1 MKKLLFLLLPL
12 FCLAQDLKLD
22 HSYIN
27 AADFEVGDTITI
39 KFNTIQV
46 TNNVEPNLYIFDYEY
61 NNKLLQK
68 ITHRF
73 KVTDNSAN
81 TNAQTSLTHW
91 DGFKYKILSTYDEDN
106 LSAQYLNGWLNR
118 TQVEGDTN
126 SYPTD
131 NDWSVERITIQDGV
145 GITYNNTLIEVDFK
159 IKDKINTNYNNYNNV
174 THLNWMRAEDNS
186 TSTQYDVD
194 AMQQKITLSGVE
206 GGDAGSVT
214 INLNTVNDKPTHY
227 KYNILSNNNSIASGN
242 FDASSQAIVTGLE
255 NDVKYDI
262 NITVDNE
269 LASDW
274 LDDVVTV
281 TDVFLV
287 FKEAIGAGTSP
298 GGTANTFT
306 HSIQY
311 LLGEVNNSG
320 NVDFDDSYVMLSHV
334 MDENVSEY
342 FTNSTNGAKD
352 VWGEKTQY
360 GYSTDDYYFGQKKHF
375 TPTDANKIFNFGHG
389 LIGDVDFSHSFEPIV
404 EDDNEG
410 VIKIPS
416 VQGKIENLD
425 LDISTSLVNDKVEL
439 LVELEKDYLAG
450 MQFIIQFDNTILEFE
465 EIQFNTGNLL
475 TNFATE
481 RDDKLYFGSISVENK
496 ENIKVGKPYKII
508 FNTKQTV
515 TNASGLIYFKTTD
528 AVTSD
533 GTKVILK
540 IQ

>member
-1 MKKLLFLLLPL
+1 MRKLLFLLLPL

-22 HSYIN
+22 HSYTN
-27 AADFEVGDTITI
+27 AEDFAVGDTITI

-46 TNNVEPNLYIFDYEY
+46 TNNVDPNLYIFDYEY

-91 DGFKYKILSTYDEDN
+91 DGYKYKVLSAYDVDN
-106 LSAQYLNGWLNR
+106 LSAQYLHGWFNR
-118 TQVEGDTN
+118 TQVQGDTN

-159 IKDKINTNYNNYNNV
+159 IKDKINTNYSNYNNV

-186 TSTQYDVD
+186 TSTKYDVD
-194 AMQQKITLSGVE
+194 AMQQKITLSDVE

-214 INLNTVNDKPTHY
+214 INLKTENDKPTHY
-227 KYNILSNNNSIASGN
+227 KYDILSNNNSVASGN
-242 FDASSQAIVTGLE
+242 FDANSQAIVTGLE

-262 NITVDNE
+262 NITVDNN

-287 FKEAIGAGTSP
+287 FKEAIGAGSSP
-298 GGTANTFT
+298 SGSASTFT
-306 HSIQY
+306 HALQS

-320 NVDFDDSYVMLSHV
+320 NVDFDDSYVMLSHI

-342 FTNSTNGAKD
+342 FTSSTNGAKD
-352 VWGEKTQY
+352 IWGEKTQY
-360 GYSTDDYYFGQKKHF
+360 GYATDDYYFGQKKHF
-375 TPTDANKIFNFGHG
+375 TPTDSNKVFDFGHG

-410 VIKIPS
+410 VPRMPS

-450 MQFIIQFDNTILEFE
+450 MQFVIQFDDTILEFE
-465 EIQFNTGNLL
+465 EVQFDTGNLL

-481 RDDKLYFGSISVENK
+481 RDNKLYFGSISVENQ
-496 ENIKVGKPYKII
+496 ESIKVGKPYKII
-508 FNTKQTV
+508 FNTKQAV

>member
-22 HSYIN
+22 HSYTN
-27 AADFEVGDTITI
+27 AEDFEVGDTITI
-39 KFNTIQV
+39 KFNTVQI
-46 TNNVEPNLYIFDYEY
+46 TNNAEPNLYIFDYEY

-91 DGFKYKILSTYDEDN
+91 DGYKYKILSTYDEDN

-118 TQVEGDTN
+118 SQVQGDTN

-145 GITYNNTLIEVDFK
+145 GITYSNTLIEVDFK
-159 IKDKINTNYNNYNNV
+159 IKDKINTNYSNYNNV

-194 AMQQKITLSGVE
+194 AMQQKITLSDVE

-214 INLNTVNDKPTHY
+214 INLKTENDKPTHY
-227 KYNILSNNNSIASGN
+227 KYDILSNNNSVVSGN
-242 FDASSQAIVTGLE
+242 FDANSQAIVTGLE

-287 FKEAIGAGTSP
+287 FKEAIGAGSSP
-298 GGTANTFT
+298 SGSASTFT
-306 HSIQY
+306 HALQS

-320 NVDFDDSYVMLSHV
+320 NVDFDDSYVMLSHI

-342 FTNSTNGAKD
+342 FTSSTNGAKD
-352 VWGEKTQY
+352 IWGEKTQY
-360 GYSTDDYYFGQKKHF
+360 GYATDDYYFGQKKHF
-375 TPTDANKIFNFGHG
+375 TPTDSNKVFDFGHG

-410 VIKIPS
+410 VPRMPS

-439 LVELEKDYLAG
+439 LVELEKEDLAG
-450 MQFIIQFDNTILEFE
+450 MQFVIQFDDTILEFE
-465 EIQFNTGNLL
+465 EVQFNTGNLL

-481 RDDKLYFGSISVENK
+481 RNNKLYFGSVSVENQ
-496 ENIKVGKPYKII
+496 ESIKAGKPYKII
-508 FNTKQTV
+508 FNTKQTL

>member
-1 MKKLLFLLLPL
+1 
-12 FCLAQDLKLD
+12 
-22 HSYIN
+22 
-27 AADFEVGDTITI
+27 
-39 KFNTIQV
+39 
-46 TNNVEPNLYIFDYEY
+46 LYIFDYEY

-68 ITHRF
+68 IAHRF

-91 DGFKYKILSTYDEDN
+91 DGYKYKVLSTYDEDN
-106 LSAQYLNGWLNR
+106 LSAQYLHGWFNR

-159 IKDKINTNYNNYNNV
+159 IKDKINTNYSNYNNV

-186 TSTQYDVD
+186 TSTKYDVD
-194 AMQQKITLSGVE
+194 AMQQKITLSDVE

-214 INLNTVNDKPTHY
+214 INLKTENDKPTHY
-227 KYNILSNNNSIASGN
+227 KYDILSNNNSVASGN
-242 FDASSQAIVTGLE
+242 FDANSQAIVTGLE
-255 NDVKYDI
+255 NNIKYDI

-287 FKEAIGAGTSP
+287 FKEAIGAGASP
-298 GGTANTFT
+298 GGSANTFT

-320 NVDFDDSYVMLSHV
+320 NIDFDDSYVMLSHI
-334 MDENVSEY
+334 MNENVSEW
-342 FTNSTNGAKD
+342 FTSSTNGAKD
-352 VWGEKTQY
+352 IWGEKTQY
-360 GYSTDDYYFGQKKHF
+360 GYATDDYYFGQKKHF
-375 TPTDANKIFNFGHG
+375 TPTDSNKVFDFGHG

-410 VIKIPS
+410 VVRMPI

-450 MQFIIQFDNTILEFE
+450 MQFVIQFDDTILEFE
-465 EIQFNTGNLL
+465 EVQFDTGNLL

-481 RDDKLYFGSISVENK
+481 RDNKLYFGSISVENQ
-496 ENIKVGKPYKII
+496 ESIKVGKPYKII

>member
-1 MKKLLFLLLPL
+1 MRKLLFLLLPL

-22 HSYIN
+22 HSYIDSP
-27 AADFEVGDTITI
+27 DFEVGDTITI

-46 TNNVEPNLYIFDYEY
+46 TENVAPNLYIFDYEY

-68 ITHRF
+68 IEHRF

-91 DGFKYKILSTYDEDN
+91 DGYKYKVLSTYDEDN
-106 LSAQYLNGWLNR
+106 LSAQYLHGWFNR

-159 IKDKINTNYNNYNNV
+159 IKDKINTDYTNYNNV

-194 AMQQKITLSGVE
+194 AMQQKITLSDVE

-214 INLNTVNDKPTHY
+214 INLNTENDKPTHY
-227 KYNILSNNNSIASGN
+227 KYDIFQSGSSVAN
-242 FDASSQAIVTGLE
+242 GYFDANSQAIVTGLE
-255 NDVKYDI
+255 NDVEYTIDI
-262 NITVDNE
+262 KVDDE

-274 LDDVVTV
+274 LDDVATV

-287 FKEAIGAGTSP
+287 FKEAIGAGSSP

-306 HSIQY
+306 HSIQF

-320 NVDFDDSYVMLSHV
+320 NVDFDDSYVLLSHI
-334 MDENVSEY
+334 MNENISEW
-342 FTNSTNGAKD
+342 FTSSTNGSKN

-360 GYSTDDYYFGQKKHF
+360 GYSTNDYYFGQKKHF
-375 TPTDANKIFNFGHG
+375 TPTDSNKVFDFGHG
-389 LIGDVDFSHSFEPIV
+389 LIGDVDFSHSFEPV
-404 EDDNEG
+404 SQEDVPRAQVVRGNTED
-410 VIKIPS
+410 
-416 VQGKIENLD
+416 LD
-425 LDISTSLVNDKVEL
+425 LDISTSLVNGKVEMI
-439 LVELEKDYLAG
+439 VNIEKEDIAG
-450 MQFIIQFDNTILEFE
+450 MQFIIEYDKSILEFE
-465 EIQFNTGNLL
+465 EVKFNTGNLL
-475 TNFATE
+475 TNFASE
-481 RDDKLYFGSISVENK
+481 RENKIYFGSISVENN
-496 ENIKVGKPYKII
+496 ENIKVGEPYKIV
-508 FNTKQTV
+508 FNPKQTI
-515 TNASGLIYFKTTD
+515 TNTAGLVYFKTTD
-528 AVTSD
+528 AVTD
-533 GTKVILK
+533 TGKKIILK
-540 IQ
+540 IK

>member
-1 MKKLLFLLLPL
+1 MRKLLFLLLPL

-22 HSYIN
+22 HSYIDSP
-27 AADFEVGDTITI
+27 DFEVGDTITI
-39 KFNTIQV
+39 KFNTIQI
-46 TNNVEPNLYIFDYEY
+46 TENVAPNLYVFDYEY

-73 KVTDNSAN
+73 KVTDNESN
-81 TNAQTSLTHW
+81 TNAQVSLNHW
-91 DGFKYKILSTYDEDN
+91 DGYKYKVLSTYDEDD

-159 IKDKINTNYNNYNNV
+159 IKDKINTSYTNYNNV

-194 AMQQKITLSGVE
+194 AMQQKITLADVE

-214 INLNTVNDKPTHY
+214 INLKTPNENPTHY
-227 KYNILSNNNSIASGN
+227 KYNILNNNSSVTTGY
-242 FDASSQAIVTGLE
+242 FDANYQAIVTGLE
-255 NDVKYDI
+255 NDVQYTIDI
-262 NITVDNE
+262 EVDNE

-274 LDDVVTV
+274 LDDVATV

-287 FKEAIGAGTSP
+287 FKEAIKAGSDP
-298 GGTANTFT
+298 GGSTNTFT
-306 HSIQY
+306 HGIQF

-320 NVDFDDSYVMLSHV
+320 NVDFDDSYVLLSHI
-334 MDENVSEY
+334 MNENISEW
-342 FTNSTNGAKD
+342 FTSSTNGAKN
-352 VWGEKTQY
+352 VWGEKNQY
-360 GYSTDDYYFGQKKHF
+360 GYSTNEYYFGQRKDF
-375 TPTDANKIFNFGHG
+375 TPTDANKVFDFGHG

-404 EDDNEG
+404 EENTPIARG
-410 VIKIPS
+410 V
-416 VQGKIENLD
+416 VQSSSENLN

-439 LVELEKDYLAG
+439 IVELEKEDLAG
-450 MQFIIQFDNTILEFE
+450 MQFVIQFDDTLLEFE
-465 EIQFNTGNLL
+465 EVQFNTGNLL

-481 RDDKLYFGSISVENK
+481 RNNKLYFGSISVENA
-496 ENIKVGKPYKII
+496 ENIKTGKPYKII
-508 FNTKQTV
+508 FNPKQAI
-515 TNASGLIYFKTTD
+515 TNTSGLIYFQTTD
-528 AVTSD
+528 AVTD
-533 GTKVILK
+533 EGTKVILK

>member
-22 HSYIN
+22 HSYTN
-27 AADFEVGDTITI
+27 AEDFAVGDTITI

-46 TNNVEPNLYIFDYEY
+46 TNNVDPNLYIFDYEY

-91 DGFKYKILSTYDEDN
+91 DGYKYKVLSTYDEDN
-106 LSAQYLNGWLNR
+106 LSAQYLHGWLNR
-118 TQVEGDTN
+118 SQVQGNTN

-145 GITYNNTLIEVDFK
+145 GITYSNTLIEVDFK
-159 IKDKINTNYNNYNNV
+159 IKDKINTNYSNYNNV

-186 TSTQYDVD
+186 TSTKYDVD
-194 AMQQKITLSGVE
+194 AMQQKITLSDVE

-214 INLNTVNDKPTHY
+214 INLKTENDKPTHY
-227 KYNILSNNNSIASGN
+227 KYDILSNNNSVVSGN
-242 FDASSQAIVTGLE
+242 FDANSQAIVTGLE
-255 NDVKYDI
+255 NNVKYDI

-287 FKEAIGAGTSP
+287 FKEAIGAGSSP
-298 GGTANTFT
+298 SGSASTFT
-306 HSIQY
+306 HALQS

-320 NVDFDDSYVMLSHV
+320 NVDFDDSYVMLSHI

-342 FTNSTNGAKD
+342 FTSSTNGAKD
-352 VWGEKTQY
+352 IWGEKTQY
-360 GYSTDDYYFGQKKHF
+360 GYATDDYYFGQKKHF
-375 TPTDANKIFNFGHG
+375 TPTDSNKVFDFGHG

-410 VIKIPS
+410 VPRMPS

-439 LVELEKDYLAG
+439 LVELEKEDLAG
-450 MQFIIQFDNTILEFE
+450 MQFVIQFDDAILEFE
-465 EIQFNTGNLL
+465 EVQFNTGNLL

-481 RDDKLYFGSISVENK
+481 RNNKLYFGSISVENQ
-496 ENIKVGKPYKII
+496 ESIKAGKPYKII

>member
-22 HSYIN
+22 HSYTN
-27 AADFEVGDTITI
+27 AEDFEVGDTITI
-39 KFNTIQV
+39 KFNTVQI
-46 TNNVEPNLYIFDYEY
+46 TNNAEPNLYIFDYEY

-91 DGFKYKILSTYDEDN
+91 DGYKYKILSTYDEDN

-118 TQVEGDTN
+118 SQVQGDTN

-145 GITYNNTLIEVDFK
+145 GITYSNTLIEVDFK
-159 IKDKINTNYNNYNNV
+159 IKDKINTNYSNYNNV

-194 AMQQKITLSGVE
+194 AMQQKITLSDVE

-214 INLNTVNDKPTHY
+214 INLKTENDKPTHY
-227 KYNILSNNNSIASGN
+227 KYDILSNNNSVVSGN
-242 FDASSQAIVTGLE
+242 FDANSQAIVTGLE

-287 FKEAIGAGTSP
+287 FKEAIGAGSSP
-298 GGTANTFT
+298 SGSASTFT
-306 HSIQY
+306 HALQS

-320 NVDFDDSYVMLSHV
+320 NVDFDDSYVMLSHI

-342 FTNSTNGAKD
+342 FTSSTNGAKD
-352 VWGEKTQY
+352 IWGEKTQY
-360 GYSTDDYYFGQKKHF
+360 GYATDDYYFGQKKHF
-375 TPTDANKIFNFGHG
+375 TPTDSNKVFDFGHG

-404 EDDNEG
+404 ENDNEG
-410 VIKIPS
+410 VPRMPS

-439 LVELEKDYLAG
+439 LVELEKEDLAG
-450 MQFIIQFDNTILEFE
+450 MQFVIQFDDAILEFE
-465 EIQFNTGNLL
+465 EVQFNTGNLL

-481 RDDKLYFGSISVENK
+481 RNNKLYFGSISVENQ
-496 ENIKVGKPYKII
+496 ESIKAGKPYKII

>member
-1 MKKLLFLLLPL
+1 MRKLLFLLLPL

-27 AADFEVGDTITI
+27 EADFQVGDTITI
-39 KFNTIQV
+39 KFNTIQI
-46 TNNVEPNLYIFDYEY
+46 TENVVPNLYVFDYEY

-73 KVTDNSAN
+73 KVTDNESN
-81 TNAQTSLTHW
+81 TNAQVSLNHW
-91 DGFKYKILSTYDEDN
+91 DGYKYKVLNTYDEND

-118 TQVEGDTN
+118 TQVEGDTD
-126 SYPTD
+126 SYPAD

-159 IKDKINTNYNNYNNV
+159 IKDKINTSYTNYNNV

-194 AMQQKITLSGVE
+194 AMQQKITLADVE

-214 INLNTVNDKPTHY
+214 INLKTPNESPTHY
-227 KYNILSNNNSIASGN
+227 KYNILNNSSSVATGY
-242 FDASSQAIVTGLE
+242 FDANYQAIVTGLE
-255 NDVKYDI
+255 NNVQYTI
-262 NITVDNE
+262 NIEVDNE

-274 LDDVVTV
+274 LDDVATV

-287 FKEAIGAGTSP
+287 FKEAIKAGSDPSGST
-298 GGTANTFT
+298 NTFT
-306 HSIQY
+306 HGIQF

-320 NVDFDDSYVMLSHV
+320 NVDFDDSYVLLSHI
-334 MDENVSEY
+334 MNENVSEW
-342 FTNSTNGAKD
+342 FTSSTNGAKN
-352 VWGEKTQY
+352 VWGEKNQY
-360 GYSTDDYYFGQKKHF
+360 GYSTNEYYFGQRKDF
-375 TPTDANKIFNFGHG
+375 TPTDANKVFDFGHG

-404 EDDNEG
+404 KENTPIARG
-410 VIKIPS
+410 V
-416 VQGKIENLD
+416 VQSSSENLN

-439 LVELEKDYLAG
+439 IVELKKEDLAG
-450 MQFIIQFDNTILEFE
+450 MQFVIQFDDTLLEFE
-465 EIQFNTGNLL
+465 EVQFNTGNLL

-481 RDDKLYFGSISVENK
+481 RNNKLYFGSISVENT
-496 ENIKVGKPYKII
+496 ENIKIGKPYKII
-508 FNTKQTV
+508 FNPKQAI
-515 TNASGLIYFKTTD
+515 TNTSGLIYFQTTD
-528 AVTSD
+528 AVTD
-533 GTKVILK
+533 EGTKVILK

>member
-22 HSYIN
+22 HSYIDSP
-27 AADFEVGDTITI
+27 DFEVGDTITI

-46 TNNVEPNLYIFDYEY
+46 TENVAPNLYIFDYEY

-68 ITHRF
+68 IEHRF
-73 KVTDNSAN
+73 KVTDNSVN

-91 DGFKYKILSTYDEDN
+91 DGYKYKVLSTYDEDN
-106 LSAQYLNGWLNR
+106 LSAQYLHGWFNR
-118 TQVEGDTN
+118 SQVEGDSN

-131 NDWSVERITIQDGV
+131 DDWSVERITIQDGV

-159 IKDKINTNYNNYNNV
+159 IKDKINTDYSNYNNV

-194 AMQQKITLSGVE
+194 AMTQKITLPDVE
-206 GGDAGSVT
+206 GGNAGSVT
-214 INLNTVNDKPTHY
+214 INLKTENDKPTHY
-227 KYNILSNNNSIASGN
+227 KYDILSNNNSVTSGN
-242 FDASSQAIVTGLE
+242 FDANSQAIVTGLE

-262 NITVDNE
+262 EITVDNN

-287 FKEAIGAGTSP
+287 FKEAIGAGSSP
-298 GGTANTFT
+298 SGSANTFT
-306 HSIQY
+306 HAMQY

-320 NVDFDDSYVMLSHV
+320 NIDFDDSYILLSHI

-342 FTNSTNGAKD
+342 FTSSTNGAKN

-360 GYSTDDYYFGQKKHF
+360 GYATDDYYFGQKKHF
-375 TPTDANKIFNFGHG
+375 TPTDSNKVFDFGHG

-404 EDDNEG
+404 VNEDSGIARG
-410 VIKIPS
+410 V
-416 VQGKIENLD
+416 VQNSSENLN

-439 LVELEKDYLAG
+439 VVELEKEDLAG
-450 MQFIIQFDNTILEFE
+450 MQFVIQFDDALLEFE
-465 EIQFNTGNLL
+465 EVQFNTGNLL

-481 RDDKLYFGSISVENK
+481 RNNKLYFGSLSVENQ
-496 ENIKVGKPYKII
+496 ENIKPGKPYKII
-508 FNTKQTV
+508 FNPKQTI
-515 TNASGLIYFKTTD
+515 TNTSGLIYFQTTD
-528 AVTSD
+528 AVTEE

>member
-22 HSYIN
+22 HSYTN
-27 AADFEVGDTITI
+27 TEDFKVGDTITI

-46 TNNVEPNLYIFDYEY
+46 TEGADPNLYMFDYEY

-73 KVTDNSAN
+73 KVTDNEAN
-81 TNAQTSLTHW
+81 TSAQTSLTHW
-91 DGFKYKILSTYDEDN
+91 DGYKFKILSTYDEDN
-106 LSAQYLNGWLNR
+106 LSAQYLHGWQNR

-159 IKDKINTNYNNYNNV
+159 IKDKINTNYSNYSNV
-174 THLNWMRAEDNS
+174 THLNWMKAHDNS
-186 TSTQYDVD
+186 DNTAYDVD
-194 AMQQKITLSGVE
+194 AMQQKITLASVE

-214 INLNTVNDKPTHY
+214 INLKTENDKPTHY
-227 KYNILSNNNSIASGN
+227 KYNILSNNSSVASGN
-242 FDASSQAIVTGLE
+242 FDANSQAIVTGLE
-255 NDVKYDI
+255 NDVKYTID
-262 NITVDNE
+262 ITVDNDA
-269 LASDW
+269 ASDW

-287 FKEAIGAGTSP
+287 FKEAIKAGSSP
-298 GGTANTFT
+298 GGQANTFT
-306 HSIQY
+306 HSIQF

-320 NVDFDDSYVMLSHV
+320 NVDFDDSYILLSHI
-334 MDENVSEY
+334 MNENVSEW
-342 FTNSTNGAKD
+342 FTSSTNGAKN
-352 VWGEKTQY
+352 VWGEKNQY
-360 GYSTDDYYFGQKKHF
+360 GYSTNDYYFGQRKDF
-375 TPTDANKIFNFGHG
+375 TPTDSNKVFDFGHG

-404 EDDNEG
+404 QSENSG
-410 VIKIPS
+410 VARGV
-416 VQGKIENLD
+416 VQNSSENLN

-439 LVELEKDYLAG
+439 VVELEKEDLAG
-450 MQFIIQFDNTILEFE
+450 MQFVIQFDDALLEFE
-465 EIQFNTGNLL
+465 EVQFNTGNLL

-481 RDDKLYFGSISVENK
+481 RNNKLYFGSLSVENQ
-496 ENIKVGKPYKII
+496 ENIKPGKPYKII
-508 FNTKQTV
+508 FNPKQTI
-515 TNASGLIYFKTTD
+515 TNTSGLIYFQTTD
-528 AVTSD
+528 AVTEE

>member
-131 NDWSVERITIQDGV
+131 DDWSVERITIQDGV

-194 AMQQKITLSGVE
+194 AMQQKITLSDVE

-214 INLNTVNDKPTHY
+214 INLNTANDKPTHY

-298 GGTANTFT
+298 GETANTFT

-320 NVDFDDSYVMLSHV
+320 NVDFDDSYVMLSHI

-352 VWGEKTQY
+352 VWGEKNQY

-465 EIQFNTGNLL
+465 EIKFNTGNLL

>member
-1 MKKLLFLLLPL
+1 MRKLLFLLLPL
-12 FCLAQDLKLD
+12 FCLSQDLKLD
-22 HSYIN
+22 HSYIDSP
-27 AADFEVGDTITI
+27 DFEVGDTITI

-46 TNNVEPNLYIFDYEY
+46 TADVAPNLYIFDYEY

-68 ITHRF
+68 IEHRF

-91 DGFKYKILSTYDEDN
+91 DGYKYKVLSTYDEDN
-106 LSAQYLNGWLNR
+106 LSAQYLHGWFNR
-118 TQVEGDTN
+118 SQVQGDTN

-159 IKDKINTNYNNYNNV
+159 IKDKINTNYSNYNNV

-186 TSTQYDVD
+186 TSTKYDVD
-194 AMQQKITLSGVE
+194 AMQQKITLSDVE

-214 INLNTVNDKPTHY
+214 INLKTENDKPTHY
-227 KYNILSNNNSIASGN
+227 KYNILSNNSSVASGN
-242 FDASSQAIVTGLE
+242 FDANSQAIVTGLE

-262 NITVDNE
+262 EITVDND
-269 LASDW
+269 LADDW

-287 FKEAIGAGTSP
+287 FKEAIGAGSSP
-298 GGTANTFT
+298 SGTADTFT
-306 HSIQY
+306 HAMQY

-320 NVDFDDSYVMLSHV
+320 TIDFDDSYVLLSHI

-342 FTNSTNGAKD
+342 FTSSTNGAKN

-360 GYSTDDYYFGQKKHF
+360 GYATNDYYFGQKKHF
-375 TPTDANKIFNFGHG
+375 TPTDSDKVFDFGHG

-404 EDDNEG
+404 EETQSG
-410 VIKIPS
+410 IARGSI
-416 VQGKIENLD
+416 VQNSSENLD

-439 LVELEKDYLAG
+439 VVELEKDDLAG
-450 MQFIIQFDNTILEFE
+450 MQFVIQFDDSLLEFE
-465 EIQFNTGNLL
+465 EVQFNTGNLL

-481 RDDKLYFGSISVENK
+481 RNNKIYFGSISVENA
-496 ENIKVGKPYKII
+496 ENIKTGKPYKII
-508 FNTKQTV
+508 FNPKQNI
-515 TNASGLIYFKTTD
+515 TNTAGLVYFKTTD
-528 AVTSD
+528 AVTD
-533 GTKVILK
+533 QGTKVILK
-540 IQ
+540 VK

>member
-1 MKKLLFLLLPL
+1 MRKLLFLLLPL

-22 HSYIN
+22 HSYIDSP
-27 AADFEVGDTITI
+27 DFEVGDTITI

-46 TNNVEPNLYIFDYEY
+46 TENVAPNLYIFDYEY

-68 ITHRF
+68 IVHRF

-91 DGFKYKILSTYDEDN
+91 DGYKYKVLSTYDEDN
-106 LSAQYLNGWLNR
+106 LSAQYLHGWFNR

-159 IKDKINTNYNNYNNV
+159 IKDKINTGYTNYNNV

-194 AMQQKITLSGVE
+194 AMQQKITLADVE

-214 INLNTVNDKPTHY
+214 INLKTPNENPTHY
-227 KYNILSNNNSIASGN
+227 KYNILNNNNSVTTGY
-242 FDASSQAIVTGLE
+242 FDANYQAIVTGLE
-255 NDVKYDI
+255 NDVQYTIDI
-262 NITVDNE
+262 EVDNE

-274 LDDVVTV
+274 LDDVATV

-287 FKEAIGAGTSP
+287 FKEAIKAGSSP
-298 GGTANTFT
+298 SGSANTFT
-306 HSIQY
+306 HSIQF

-320 NVDFDDSYVMLSHV
+320 NVDFDDSYVLLSHI
-334 MDENVSEY
+334 MDENVSEW
-342 FTNSTNGAKD
+342 FTSSTNGAKN
-352 VWGEKTQY
+352 VWGEKNQY
-360 GYSTDDYYFGQKKHF
+360 GYSTNEYYFGQRKDF
-375 TPTDANKIFNFGHG
+375 TPTDANKVFDFGHG

-404 EDDNEG
+404 EENTPIAKG
-410 VIKIPS
+410 VIQS
-416 VQGKIENLD
+416 SSENLN

-439 LVELEKDYLAG
+439 IVELEKEDLAG
-450 MQFIIQFDNTILEFE
+450 MQFVIQFDDTLLEFE
-465 EIQFNTGNLL
+465 EVQFNTGNLL

-481 RDDKLYFGSISVENK
+481 RNNKLYFGSISVENA
-496 ENIKVGKPYKII
+496 ENIKTGKPYKII
-508 FNTKQTV
+508 FNPKQAI
-515 TNASGLIYFKTTD
+515 TNTSGLIYFQTTD
-528 AVTSD
+528 AVTD
-533 GTKVILK
+533 EGTKVILK

>member
-1 MKKLLFLLLPL
+1 MRKLLFLLLPL

-27 AADFEVGDTITI
+27 SSDFQVGDTITI

-46 TNNVEPNLYIFDYEY
+46 TENVAPNLYIFDYEY

-68 ITHRF
+68 IEHRF

-91 DGFKYKILSTYDEDN
+91 DGYKYKVLSTYDEDN
-106 LSAQYLNGWLNR
+106 LSAQYLHGWFNR
-118 TQVEGDTN
+118 SQVEGDSN

-131 NDWSVERITIQDGV
+131 DDWSVERITIQDGV

-159 IKDKINTNYNNYNNV
+159 IKDKINTDYSNYNNV

-194 AMQQKITLSGVE
+194 AMTQKITLPDVE
-206 GGDAGSVT
+206 GGNAGSVT
-214 INLNTVNDKPTHY
+214 INLKTENDKPTHY
-227 KYNILSNNNSIASGN
+227 KYDILSNNNSVTSGN
-242 FDASSQAIVTGLE
+242 FDANSQAIVTGLE

-262 NITVDNE
+262 EITVDNN

-287 FKEAIGAGTSP
+287 FKEAIGAGSSP
-298 GGTANTFT
+298 SGSANTFT
-306 HSIQY
+306 HAMQY

-320 NVDFDDSYVMLSHV
+320 NIDFDDSYILLSHI

-342 FTNSTNGAKD
+342 FTSSTNGAKN

-360 GYSTDDYYFGQKKHF
+360 GYATDDYYFGQKKHF
-375 TPTDANKIFNFGHG
+375 TPTDSNKVFDFGHG

-404 EDDNEG
+404 VNEDSGIARG
-410 VIKIPS
+410 V
-416 VQGKIENLD
+416 VQNSSENLN

-439 LVELEKDYLAG
+439 VVELEKEDLAG
-450 MQFIIQFDNTILEFE
+450 MQFVIQFDDALLEFE
-465 EIQFNTGNLL
+465 EVQFNTGNLL

-481 RDDKLYFGSISVENK
+481 RNNKLYFGSLSVENQ
-496 ENIKVGKPYKII
+496 ENIKPGKPYKII
-508 FNTKQTV
+508 FNPKQTI
-515 TNASGLIYFKTTD
+515 TNTSGLIYFQTTD
-528 AVTSD
+528 AVTEE

>member
-1 MKKLLFLLLPL
+1 MRKLLFLLLPL

-27 AADFEVGDTITI
+27 EADFQVGDTITI
-39 KFNTIQV
+39 KFNTIQI
-46 TNNVEPNLYIFDYEY
+46 TENVVPNLYVFDYEY

-73 KVTDNSAN
+73 KVTDNESN
-81 TNAQTSLTHW
+81 TNAQVSLNHW
-91 DGFKYKILSTYDEDN
+91 DGYKYKVLNTYDEND

-118 TQVEGDTN
+118 TQVEGDTD
-126 SYPTD
+126 SYPAD

-159 IKDKINTNYNNYNNV
+159 IKDKINTSYTNYNNV

-194 AMQQKITLSGVE
+194 AMQQKITLADVE

-214 INLNTVNDKPTHY
+214 INLKTPNESPTHY
-227 KYNILSNNNSIASGN
+227 KYNILNNSSSVATGY
-242 FDASSQAIVTGLE
+242 FDANYQAIVTGLE
-255 NDVKYDI
+255 NNVQYTI
-262 NITVDNE
+262 NIEVDNE

-274 LDDVVTV
+274 LDDVATV

-287 FKEAIGAGTSP
+287 FKEAIKAGSDPSGST
-298 GGTANTFT
+298 NTFT
-306 HSIQY
+306 HGIQF

-320 NVDFDDSYVMLSHV
+320 NVDFDDSYVLLSHI
-334 MDENVSEY
+334 MNENVSEW
-342 FTNSTNGAKD
+342 FTSSTNGAKN
-352 VWGEKTQY
+352 VWGEKNQY
-360 GYSTDDYYFGQKKHF
+360 GYSTNEYYFGQRKDF
-375 TPTDANKIFNFGHG
+375 TPTDANKVFDFGHG

-404 EDDNEG
+404 KENTPIARG
-410 VIKIPS
+410 V
-416 VQGKIENLD
+416 VQSSSENLN

-439 LVELEKDYLAG
+439 IVELKKEDLAG
-450 MQFIIQFDNTILEFE
+450 MQFVIQFDDTLLEFE
-465 EIQFNTGNLL
+465 EVQFNTGNLL

-481 RDDKLYFGSISVENK
+481 RNNKLYFGSISVENT
-496 ENIKVGKPYKII
+496 ENIKTGKPYKII
-508 FNTKQTV
+508 FNPKQAI
-515 TNASGLIYFKTTD
+515 TNTSGLIYFQTTD
-528 AVTSD
+528 AVTD
-533 GTKVILK
+533 EGTKVILK

>member
-194 AMQQKITLSGVE
+194 AMQQKITLSDVE

-262 NITVDNE
+262 DITVDNE

-320 NVDFDDSYVMLSHV
+320 NVDFDDSYVMLSHI

>member
-1 MKKLLFLLLPL
+1 MRKLLFLLLPL

-22 HSYIN
+22 HSYIDSP
-27 AADFEVGDTITI
+27 DFEVGDTITI
-39 KFNTIQV
+39 KFNTIQI
-46 TNNVEPNLYIFDYEY
+46 TENVAPNLYVFDYEY

-73 KVTDNSAN
+73 KVTDNESN
-81 TNAQTSLTHW
+81 TNAQVSLNHW
-91 DGFKYKILSTYDEDN
+91 DGYKYKVLSTYDEDD

-159 IKDKINTNYNNYNNV
+159 IKDKINTSYTNYNNV

-194 AMQQKITLSGVE
+194 AMQQKITLADVE

-214 INLNTVNDKPTHY
+214 INLKTPNENPTHY
-227 KYNILSNNNSIASGN
+227 KYNILNNNSSVTTGY
-242 FDASSQAIVTGLE
+242 FDANYQAIVTGLE
-255 NDVKYDI
+255 NDVQYTIDI
-262 NITVDNE
+262 EVDNE

-274 LDDVVTV
+274 LDDVATV

-287 FKEAIGAGTSP
+287 FKEAIKAGSDPSGST
-298 GGTANTFT
+298 NTFT
-306 HSIQY
+306 HGIQF

-320 NVDFDDSYVMLSHV
+320 NVDFDDSYVLLSHI
-334 MDENVSEY
+334 MNENISEW
-342 FTNSTNGAKD
+342 FTSSTNGAKN
-352 VWGEKTQY
+352 VWGEKNQY
-360 GYSTDDYYFGQKKHF
+360 GYSTNEYYFGQRKDF
-375 TPTDANKIFNFGHG
+375 TPTDANKVFDFGHG

-404 EDDNEG
+404 EENTPIARG
-410 VIKIPS
+410 VVQSPS
-416 VQGKIENLD
+416 ENLN

-439 LVELEKDYLAG
+439 IVELEKEDLAG
-450 MQFIIQFDNTILEFE
+450 MQFVIQFDDTLLEFE
-465 EIQFNTGNLL
+465 EVQFNTGNLL

-481 RDDKLYFGSISVENK
+481 RNNKLYFGSISVENQ
-496 ENIKVGKPYKII
+496 ENIKTGKPYKII
-508 FNTKQTV
+508 FNPKQAI
-515 TNASGLIYFKTTD
+515 TNTSGLIYFQTTD
-528 AVTSD
+528 AVTD
-533 GTKVILK
+533 EGTKVILK

>member
-22 HSYIN
+22 HSYTN
-27 AADFEVGDTITI
+27 AEDFAVGDTITI

-46 TNNVEPNLYIFDYEY
+46 TNNVDPNLYIFDYEY

-68 ITHRF
+68 IVHRF

-91 DGFKYKILSTYDEDN
+91 DGYKYKVLSTYDEDN

-118 TQVEGDTN
+118 TQVQGDTN

-145 GITYNNTLIEVDFK
+145 GITYSNTLIEVDFK
-159 IKDKINTNYNNYNNV
+159 IKDKINTNYSNYNNV

-186 TSTQYDVD
+186 TSTKYDVD

-214 INLNTVNDKPTHY
+214 INLKTENDKPTHY
-227 KYNILSNNNSIASGN
+227 KYDILSNNNSVTSGN
-242 FDASSQAIVTGLE
+242 FDANSQAIVTGLE

-287 FKEAIGAGTSP
+287 FKEAIGAGSSP
-298 GGTANTFT
+298 SGSSSTFT
-306 HSIQY
+306 HALQS

-320 NVDFDDSYVMLSHV
+320 NVDFDDSYVMLSHI

-342 FTNSTNGAKD
+342 FTSSTNGAKD
-352 VWGEKTQY
+352 IWGEKTQY
-360 GYSTDDYYFGQKKHF
+360 GYATDDYYFGQKKHF
-375 TPTDANKIFNFGHG
+375 TPTDSNKVFDFGHG

-404 EDDNEG
+404 EDDDEG
-410 VIKIPS
+410 VPRMPS

-450 MQFIIQFDNTILEFE
+450 MQFVVQFDDTILEFE
-465 EIQFNTGNLL
+465 EVQFDTGNLL

-481 RDDKLYFGSISVENK
+481 RDNKLYFGSISVENQ
-496 ENIKVGKPYKII
+496 ESIKVGKPYKII

>member
-1 MKKLLFLLLPL
+1 MRKLLFLLLPL
-12 FCLAQDLKLD
+12 FCLSQDLKLD
-22 HSYIN
+22 HSYTN
-27 AADFEVGDTITI
+27 AEDFAVGDTITI

-46 TNNVEPNLYIFDYEY
+46 TENVDPNLYIFDYEY

-68 ITHRF
+68 IAHRF

-91 DGFKYKILSTYDEDN
+91 DGYKYKVLSTYDEDN
-106 LSAQYLNGWLNR
+106 LSAQYLHGWFNR
-118 TQVEGDTN
+118 TQVQGDTN

-159 IKDKINTNYNNYNNV
+159 IKDKINTNYSNYNNV

-186 TSTQYDVD
+186 TSTKYDVD
-194 AMQQKITLSGVE
+194 AMQQKITLSNVE

-214 INLNTVNDKPTHY
+214 INLKTENDKPTHY
-227 KYNILSNNNSIASGN
+227 KYDILSNNNSIASGN
-242 FDASSQAIVTGLE
+242 FDANSQAIVTGLE
-255 NDVKYDI
+255 NDVKYNI

-287 FKEAIGAGTSP
+287 FKEAIGAGSSP
-298 GGTANTFT
+298 SSSASTFT
-306 HSIQY
+306 HALQS

-320 NVDFDDSYVMLSHV
+320 NVDFDDSYVMLSHI
-334 MDENVSEY
+334 MDENISEY
-342 FTNSTNGAKD
+342 FTSSTNGAKD
-352 VWGEKTQY
+352 IWGEKTQY
-360 GYSTDDYYFGQKKHF
+360 GYATDDYYFGQKKHF
-375 TPTDANKIFNFGHG
+375 TPTDSNKVFDFGHG

-404 EDDNEG
+404 EDDDEG
-410 VIKIPS
+410 IPRMPS

-425 LDISTSLVNDKVEL
+425 LDILTSLVNDKVEL

-450 MQFIIQFDNTILEFE
+450 MQFVIQFDDTILEFE
-465 EIQFNTGNLL
+465 EVQFDTGNLL

-481 RDDKLYFGSISVENK
+481 RDNKLYFGSISVENQ
-496 ENIKVGKPYKII
+496 ESIKVGKPYKII

>member
-1 MKKLLFLLLPL
+1 MRKLLFLLLPL

-22 HSYIN
+22 HSYTN
-27 AADFEVGDTITI
+27 AEDFAVGDTITI

-46 TNNVEPNLYIFDYEY
+46 TNNVDPNLYIFDYEY

-91 DGFKYKILSTYDEDN
+91 DGYKYKVLSAYDEDN
-106 LSAQYLNGWLNR
+106 LSAQYLHGWFNR
-118 TQVEGDTN
+118 TQVQGDTN

-159 IKDKINTNYNNYNNV
+159 IKDKINTNYSNYNNV

-186 TSTQYDVD
+186 TSTKYDVD
-194 AMQQKITLSGVE
+194 AMQQKITLSDVE

-214 INLNTVNDKPTHY
+214 INLKTENDKPTHY
-227 KYNILSNNNSIASGN
+227 KYDILSNNNSVASGN
-242 FDASSQAIVTGLE
+242 FDANSQAIVTGLE

-287 FKEAIGAGTSP
+287 FKEAIGAGSSP
-298 GGTANTFT
+298 SGSASTFT
-306 HSIQY
+306 HALQS

-320 NVDFDDSYVMLSHV
+320 NVDFDDSYVMLSHI

-342 FTNSTNGAKD
+342 FTSSTNGAKD
-352 VWGEKTQY
+352 IWGEKTQY
-360 GYSTDDYYFGQKKHF
+360 GYATDDYYFGQKKHF
-375 TPTDANKIFNFGHG
+375 TPTDSNKVFDFGHG

-404 EDDNEG
+404 EDDDEG
-410 VIKIPS
+410 VPRMPS

-450 MQFIIQFDNTILEFE
+450 MQFVIQFDDTILEFE
-465 EIQFNTGNLL
+465 EVQFDTGNLL

-481 RDDKLYFGSISVENK
+481 RDNKLYFGSISVENQ
-496 ENIKVGKPYKII
+496 ESIKVGKPYKII
-508 FNTKQTV
+508 FNTKQAV